1 MLTDI
6 GMTAL
11 VFAGCL
17 LAGLILLRRAPR
29 PSAGVAAARLGPG
42 RTRPLATPAFRRL
55 LVVYLVNGIASAV
68 PATLVLFF
76 IRDRLQAP
84 AFEPLFLASYF
95 TAAALAMPVWL
106 RGVQRIGLVRTWLCA
121 MLLAVAVFGWAGLL
135 GSGDIAAFVAVCLLS
150 GVALAADLVVP
161 AALLAGAVQQAG
173 DAGRAEG
180 VYFGW
185 WNFATKLNLAL
196 AAGVALPTLQAF
208 GYVPGS
214 ADARGLQ
221 ALTIAYCV
229 LPCGLELGAAAL
241 LYGLYLRP
249 SLRPSLR
256 RSLPPSLPPSE
267 GLR

>member
-1 MLTDI
+1 
-6 GMTAL
+6 
-11 VFAGCL
+11 
-17 LAGLILLRRAPR
+17 
-29 PSAGVAAARLGPG
+29 
-42 RTRPLATPAFRRL
+42 
-55 LVVYLVNGIASAV
+55 
-68 PATLVLFF
+68 
-76 IRDRLQAP
+76 
-84 AFEPLFLASYF
+84 
-95 TAAALAMPVWL
+95 
-106 RGVQRIGLVRTWLCA
+106 

-135 GSGDIAAFVAVCLLS
+135 GAGDIAAFVAVCVLS

-161 AALLAGAVQQAG
+161 AALLAGVVQQAG

-180 VYFGW
+180 AYFGW

-229 LPCGLELGAAAL
+229 LPCGLELGVAAL